1 MLDYNLDKTFGI
13 LTLEPRARLTA
24 DDFKALTA
32 DVDAHLSSHDNL
44 TGILL
49 SVVHFPG
56 WDNLAGLIQHMR
68 FVRDHQRRIARVVT
82 DNSFLKIPP
91 EIAAHFAH
99 PEFRVFAS
107 GDRAAA
113 VDWLKRAQA

>member
-1 MLDYNLDKTFGI
+1 MST
-13 LTLEPRARLTA
+13 P
-24 DDFKALTA
+24 
-32 DVDAHLSSHDNL
+32 HLSSHDNL

-49 SVVHFPG
+49 SVAHFPG
-56 WDNLAGLIQHMR
+56 WENLAALIQHMR
-68 FVRDHQRRIARVVT
+68 FVRDHQRRIARVALVT

-99 PEFRVFAS
+99 PEFGVFAS
-107 GDRAAA
+107 GDRAGA